1 MTFLGSRLRGWL
13 GGRREPPG
21 PEAAREPT
29 LAELMD
35 RAERR
40 LTQLPP
46 LPSPF
51 TAESFAEALAAQRG
65 REIVMR
71 PLTASGRDLP
81 CGLWLA
87 FPTYDLVCYADDGS
101 PLLREQ
107 IKLHE
112 LSHMVCGHRGD
123 LDDAA
128 LRAMLPGCSPGLIRR
143 KLRAGNVRVMGRTSY
158 SNAQE
163 QEAEML
169 ATFIAERA
177 AEDPPRA
184 DRLLISLAD
193 RRPARPGRPTRS
205 TRPKGNQ

>member
-1 MTFLGSRLRGWL
+1 MTSLSRRLSARLGARRG
-13 GGRREPPG
+13 PAKPVAAPG
-21 PEAAREPT
+21 PT

-35 RAERR
+35 RAEER
-40 LTQLPP
+40 LGHLPP

-51 TAESFAEALAAQRG
+51 TAESFAEILAEQRG

-71 PLTASGRDLP
+71 PLSATGHDLP

-87 FPTYDLVCYADDGS
+87 FATYDLVCYADEAS

-112 LSHMVCGHRGD
+112 LSHMVCGHQGD

-128 LRAMLPGCSPGLIRR
+128 LRAMVPGCSPRLIRR
-143 KLRAGNVRVMGRTSY
+143 KLAARSVSVMGRTSY

-177 AEDPPRA
+177 AEGPPA

-193 RRPARPGRPTRS
+193 RRPTRQ
-205 TRPKGNQ
+205 KGTQ